1 MPRLETPAHL
11 PSDPEAVRDVASGAA
26 PGLAA
31 PPARATLA
39 DVARSAGVSQPTVS
53 KVLNDRGDVA
63 PETRDRVQQALRA
76 VGYQRR
82 GGRGPGAQRRREGAL
97 LVELVLSDL
106 DSPYALEVLA
116 GAEEGAAAAG
126 AGLVVTAV
134 HGRRAGG
141 GRWLSRLEG
150 RRSAGVVL
158 VVSNPAPEAAA
169 ELRRLSTPLVLLDPV
184 GSRDPELPTVGAT
197 NWSGGLAATQHLLDL
212 GHRRIAVISGDPAL
226 ACSQERV
233 EGYRAALGRAGV
245 PVDEALVRF
254 GDFSPEGGRR
264 EGGALLDL
272 ADPPTAVFAGSDV
285 QSSGVYQ
292 EARSRGVSV
301 PEDLSVVGFDDLS
314 LCQVLSPPLTTVRQP
329 LADMA
334 AHAVR
339 MALDAA
345 LEEPAVPGAGSGPP
359 QHLQLATSLVVREST
374 CPPRS

>member
-1 MPRLETPAHL
+1 VPRAEVPAHV
-11 PSDPEAVRDVASGAA
+11 PTGPAGAGRAPAA
-26 PGLAA
+26 PAA
-31 PPARATLA
+31 PAARATLA

-63 PETRDRVQQALRA
+63 PETRDRVHHALRA

-82 GGRGPGAQRRREGAL
+82 SSRSSGAQRRSEDAV

-126 AGLVVTAV
+126 AGLVVTAA

-169 ELRRLSTPLVLLDPV
+169 ELRRLSAPLVLLDPL
-184 GSRDPELPTVGAT
+184 GSRDPELLTVGAT
-197 NWSGGLAATQHLLDL
+197 NWSGGLAAAEHLLGL
-212 GHRRIAVISGDPAL
+212 GHRRVAVISGDPAL

-233 EGYRAALGRAGV
+233 EGYRAALHRAGV

-254 GDFSPEGGRR
+254 GDFSLEGGRR

-272 ADPPTAVFAGSDV
+272 DEPPTAVFAGSDV
-285 QSSGVYQ
+285 QASGVYQ
-292 EARSRGVSV
+292 EARARGLSV

-339 MALDAA
+339 LALDAA
-345 LEEPAVPGAGSGPP
+345 LDGAPEPAAGAGPP
-359 QHLQLATSLVVREST
+359 QHLQLATSLVVRQST
-374 CPPRS
+374 CPPRG